1 MLNSNGWTDDK
12 EILYQS
18 KEVLIDF
25 EWDAFPATYGNKN
38 IVPKM
43 PGLYIFSSKI
53 STPFDNDNHIFRN
66 PFYIGMSSD
75 SIESR
80 YHAHIIRPE
89 WKRMAAVYGEDFTYS
104 YKVIE
109 HLGYGDLLALEDK
122 LIRAFNPVLNI
133 ANSKSREKSISR

>member
-53 STPFDNDNHIFRN
+53 STPFDNDNDIFSN
-66 PFYIGMSSD
+66 HFYIGLSLD
-75 SIESR
+75 SR
-80 YHAHIIRPE
+80 
-89 WKRMAAVYGEDFTYS
+89 VC
-104 YKVIE
+104 
-109 HLGYGDLLALEDK
+109 
-122 LIRAFNPVLNI
+122 
-133 ANSKSREKSISR
+133 